1 MHYDEML
8 YNIALN
14 KENRYLELLNYYNPS
29 KKYSSLKEALNDLF
43 KQKELRNKYV
53 DKYIG
58 GIDKDAAIKIA
69 EKLITKPN
77 FKNLT
82 QSQVENF
89 LRRELG
95 QIHGISK
102 EEDNYQKKIAGY
114 MDEIFTA
121 KELSEIFHWKGF
133 SLSDEEDVTINPHI
147 KYQGQATGDFV
158 VSLDMTIY
166 EKVNWLNSD
175 PVDSFGGDILFENK
189 LSLNKFNLVT
199 GVLKTGDS
207 AINDLEQEYIKIMEE
222 KDSRLALQDSN
233 YDILDDEYKGITDAE
248 IYSRYYYKLNY
259 DVFNQILANYLML
272 KKLETNIP
280 IFVSSS
286 SGKGLNFK
294 LCSDVINEVGHG
306 NFTLHSDLK
315 RGDSFINEGTREIK
329 ADLIE
334 QAIKKVNNYNLWY
347 GK

>member
-8 YNIALN
+8 YNIALD
-14 KENRYLELLNYYNPS
+14 KENKYLELLNYYNPN

-43 KQKELRNKYV
+43 KQRELKNKYV
-53 DKYIG
+53 DKYAR
-58 GIDKDAAIKIA
+58 GILPEDAVKLALELKNKKDFLNIAKEQAIALLNREIAQIKSIKI
-69 EKLITKPN
+69 N
-77 FKNLT
+77 
-82 QSQVENF
+82 
-89 LRRELG
+89 
-95 QIHGISK
+95 
-102 EEDNYQKKIAGY
+102 EDSYKQKAAGY
-114 MDEIFTA
+114 IDEIFTA
-121 KELSEIFHWKGF
+121 KDLSKIFHNKSS
-133 SLSDEEDVTINPHI
+133 SLNDKEIAIIDSSLR
-147 KYQGQATGDFV
+147 YQGEQTGDFV
-158 VSLDMTIY
+158 VTLDISVQ
-166 EKVNWLNSD
+166 ENEDWLNLKETSH
-175 PVDSFGGDILFENK
+175 FNGDIFFENK

-207 AINDLEQEYIKIMEE
+207 AVNDLEQEYVKIMQE

-294 LCSDVINEVGHG
+294 LCSDVVREVGQG
-306 NFTLHSDLK
+306 NFTLYSDLK
-315 RGDSFINEGTREIK
+315 RGDSFVAEDTGKIK
-329 ADLIE
+329 IDLVK

-347 GK
+347 GR